1 MAGRKR
7 RGWTKYI
14 ADYDKLRMFLRYISY
29 GCYHK
34 QYLARQ
40 LGQSARCYEDNWAR
54 VRSFLPE
61 DRLQAVR
68 QGHREVHSLKGDS
81 YHSSFN
87 DLARTY
93 AIKSLKSSSAFALLC
108 LLQVFLQRFFC
119 FVQASICHLPDE
131 IQNRFDHFFFCPGVS
146 QHLHLLMQPTVWF
159 RQALNRRIDP
169 VDQFPEPVLVP
180 VSAVA
185 VQKMEERRIT
195 FFEIFFQEPVHC
207 LRFQKRLLGVITDF
221 KVRLHLRHVK
231 ISSDDFQGKGM
242 KRTDLCL
249 RQQIHLCR
257 MKADGRQSRTGSSY
271 QRQWR

>member
-1 MAGRKR
+1 
-7 RGWTKYI
+7 
-14 ADYDKLRMFLRYISY
+14 
-29 GCYHK
+29 
-34 QYLARQ
+34 
-40 LGQSARCYEDNWAR
+40 
-54 VRSFLPE
+54 
-61 DRLQAVR
+61 
-68 QGHREVHSLKGDS
+68 
-81 YHSSFN
+81 
-87 DLARTY
+87 
-93 AIKSLKSSSAFALLC
+93 
-108 LLQVFLQRFFC
+108 
-119 FVQASICHLPDE
+119 
-131 IQNRFDHFFFCPGVS
+131 
-146 QHLHLLMQPTVWF
+146 MQPTVWF

-249 RQQIHLCR
+249 RQQIHLLPEKRHLLSQFYFLRPFPRLFQPVCQFSGGPGDGS
-257 MKADGRQSRTGSSY
+257 ADLFFHLGSSRIGKGHDQHPVDRTAVLQNKTLDPLHQYGRLAGSGRCRY
-271 QRQWR
+271 QQIFPPLFDCLSLFFGPFHL